1 MLLTALLALGILFSL
16 AGLGQSDDT
25 KKADD
30 PKAKTEEK
38 AKTDDKAKPDD
49 KENKDEAKPAEKL
62 EPETNPASPTIAG
75 PTTAINQMLSKF
87 WADNHVQPSA
97 RASDYAFCRRVF
109 LDILGRIPSI
119 DEVKKFVADG
129 GNKRAKLVH
138 RLLYDE
144 YYKDEYE
151 RNWADIWTT
160 LLMTRA
166 GNKTYHEQMHEW
178 LEGEFGKNHGWDQI
192 VRALLTA
199 KGENN
204 DEGAVNY
211 ILAHLGEN
219 ETNKGDDGQ
228 FDAVPITSRTTRLF
242 LGLQIQCTQCH
253 DHPFN
258 PEWKQYHFW
267 GVNAFFR
274 QVERDGNPMVRN
286 NQPNMPAPKLTLKDN
301 SDYNKTATVYF
312 ETRAGVVQATTMK
325 FLDGKKIPAGSTASR
340 RENLAKFIIE
350 NDMFAKE
357 FVNRMW
363 GHFFGRG
370 LCQNPAVDD
379 FGEHN
384 QVVHPELLESLARS
398 FKDYKYNIKE
408 LMSWICTSD
417 AYSLSC
423 TANNT
428 NKKPEQ
434 EVYFSRMLLKNMT
447 PEQLYASLITC
458 LDQPLP
464 RTAKTKGP
472 KKPAEIEAAK
482 AEKAKKRQ
490 QQLDFLG
497 KLTKNFGDDEG
508 NEITFH
514 GTVVQAL
521 LLMNG
526 KEINAMLMKPDNNT
540 VANAIKGGNI
550 KTDLCIAALG
560 RQPSDGDGKA
570 AAKGSLSDP
579 AFAQDF
585 LWALIN
591 SPEFVLNH

>member
-1 MLLTALLALGILFSL
+1 MSSRPFAGWKRHTLLTALLALGMLFSV
-16 AGLGQSDDT
+16 AGLGQTRDDT

-30 PKAKTEEK
+30 PKAKTDEKEKKEE
-38 AKTDDKAKPDD
+38 P
-49 KENKDEAKPAEKL
+49 KPAEKPES
-62 EPETNPASPTIAG
+62 EPAGSSTLPAPTA
-75 PTTAINQMLSKF
+75 AINQHLSKF

-97 RASDYAFCRRVF
+97 RVSDYVFCRRVF

-119 DEVKKFVADG
+119 DEVKKFVAEG
-129 GNKRAKLVH
+129 GNKRAKLVD

-166 GNKTYHEQMHEW
+166 GNKTYHEQLHDW
-178 LEGEFGKNHGWDQI
+178 LEGEFGKNHGWDSI
-192 VRALLTA
+192 VRQLLTA
-199 KGENN
+199 KGDNN

-211 ILAHLGEN
+211 ILAHVGEN
-219 ETNKGDDGQ
+219 QVKNKESEDGQ
-228 FDAVPITSRTTRLF
+228 FDAVPLTSRSTRLF

-258 PEWKQYHFW
+258 PEWKQSHFW

-274 QVERDGNPMVRN
+274 QVERDGNPVMRN

-301 SDYNKTATVYF
+301 ADYNKLGIVYF
-312 ETRAGVVQATTMK
+312 ETRSGVLHATTMK
-325 FLDGKKIPAGSTASR
+325 FLDGKKVPAGSSTSR
-340 RENLAKFIIE
+340 REFLAKFIIE
-350 NDMFAKE
+350 HDQFGKA

-363 GHFFGRG
+363 GHFFGHG

-384 QVVHPELLESLARS
+384 QVVHPELLDNLAKS
-398 FKDYKYNIKE
+398 FKDYKYNVKE
-408 LMSWICTSD
+408 LISWICKSD

-428 NKKPEQ
+428 NNKPEH

-458 LDQPLP
+458 LDQPAP
-464 RTAKTKGP
+464 RGAKTKGP
-472 KKPAEIEAAK
+472 KSPAQMAAAK
-482 AEKAKKRQ
+482 EEKAKKRQ

-526 KEINAMLMKPDNNT
+526 KEINALLMKPDNNT
-540 VANAIKGGNI
+540 VAKAKGVD
-550 KTDLCIAALG
+550 DLCIAALG
-560 RQPSDGDGKA
+560 RPATGKDRA
-570 AAKGSLSDP
+570 AYGSGGDP
-579 AFAQDF
+579 ARSQDF